1 MKSFT
6 IVTFPFI
13 LFGGFLLT
21 LCDETNVD
29 ILNSLLDAKKWTL
42 GVQYT
47 YYNYCNLNK
56 YDLLITDYNEKIV
69 TEYNVDIVLANL
81 SQLISYEYAITVHWL
96 ANMLITLNTYFSINY
111 KSACCETQNEFME
124 TLTKCMTK
132 LKELTKKFVSAL
144 IYINKLNI
152 TVQKPFLTN
161 FISTLLNFNNFKFEP
176 DINNMDSLYED
187 VIRISIDTFS
197 STQSLILKYFELT
210 PNISMINSNH
220 DLDLKYQHK
229 SYDTGITEE
238 ERKHLKLHS
247 DLILNSVDELIQ
259 IKYTNLGFRYNETS
273 EITYCD
279 TKINMDKTIQLFK

>member
-1 MKSFT
+1 MYDK
-6 IVTFPFI
+6 IE
-13 LFGGFLLT
+13 GA
-21 LCDETNVD
+21 N
-29 ILNSLLDAKKWTL
+29 KK
-42 GVQYT
+42 
-47 YYNYCNLNK
+47 
-56 YDLLITDYNEKIV
+56 
-69 TEYNVDIVLANL
+69 
-81 SQLISYEYAITVHWL
+81 
-96 ANMLITLNTYFSINY
+96 
-111 KSACCETQNEFME
+111 
-124 TLTKCMTK
+124 
-132 LKELTKKFVSAL
+132 
-144 IYINKLNI
+144 IY
-152 TVQKPFLTN
+152 
-161 FISTLLNFNNFKFEP
+161 
-176 DINNMDSLYED
+176 INNMDSLYED